1 MMSIIVILFYNSRR
15 RKRQLELQISIE
27 QYEYGVRQ
35 KALSERLIKSNEM
48 LRDAF
53 KRIEEL
59 RELKE
64 ARQQQKDNTMQE
76 QETPTVPFTDEPV
89 CQLIL
94 ERMNEGKFLSQMDPK
109 IYKEYAL
116 SKEQVVALRMTAD
129 RHYGQFTSRLKRLHP
144 ELTQDDL
151 SYCCLYLLGLSD
163 ADVSAL
169 MQKAYPTVS
178 QRSRKI
184 KAILGSESPLPIT
197 LRGFADNIQR

>member
-1 MMSIIVILFYNSRR
+1 MKAKTGKMLEDLE
-15 RKRQLELQISIE
+15 KERQEHRNKQA
-27 QYEYGVRQ
+27 
-35 KALSERLIKSNEM
+35 ALSGRLKKSN
-48 LRDAF
+48 
-53 KRIEEL
+53 EEL

-64 ARQQQKDNTMQE
+64 ARQRQKDNTMQE

-151 SYCCLYLLGLSD
+151 NYCCLYLLGLSD
-163 ADVSAL
+163 AGVSAL

-197 LRGFADNIQR
+197 LRGFAYNIQR